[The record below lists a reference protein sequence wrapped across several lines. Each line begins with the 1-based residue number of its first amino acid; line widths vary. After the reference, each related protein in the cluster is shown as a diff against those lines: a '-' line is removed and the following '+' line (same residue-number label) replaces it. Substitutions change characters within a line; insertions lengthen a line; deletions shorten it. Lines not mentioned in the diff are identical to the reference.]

1 MAIAIDSYDRA
12 SYFYFKKHTMY
23 QFIRKVFKQI
33 TVLESVSAELAEAE
47 LSLLEAETAAE
58 YADSII
64 VYRTAQ
70 ITRLRSYLKKLK
82 VNNA

>member
-1 MAIAIDSYDRA
+1 
-12 SYFYFKKHTMY
+12 MY

-33 TVLESVSAELAEAE
+33 TVLEAASAELAEAE

-64 VYRTAQ
+64 AYRTAQ
-70 ITRLRSYLKKLK
+70 IARLRGYLTHLK
-82 VNNA
+82 VNTNE

>member
-1 MAIAIDSYDRA
+1 
-12 SYFYFKKHTMY
+12 MY
-23 QFIRKVFKQI
+23 QFFRKIFKQI

-70 ITRLRSYLKKLK
+70 ITRLRGYLKKLK
-82 VNNA
+82 VQND

>member
-1 MAIAIDSYDRA
+1 
-12 SYFYFKKHTMY
+12 MY
-23 QFIRKVFKQI
+23 QFIRKIFKQI

-58 YADSII
+58 NADSII

-70 ITRLRSYLKKLK
+70 ITRLRGYLKKLK
-82 VNNA
+82 VQND

>member
-1 MAIAIDSYDRA
+1 M
-12 SYFYFKKHTMY
+12 H
-23 QFIRKVFKQI
+23 QFIRKIFKQI

-70 ITRLRSYLKKLK
+70 ITRLRGYLKTLK
-82 VNNA
+82 VQND

>member
-1 MAIAIDSYDRA
+1 
-12 SYFYFKKHTMY
+12 MY

-33 TVLESVSAELAEAE
+33 TVLESVSSELAEAE

-70 ITRLRSYLKKLK
+70 IARLRGYLKKLK
-82 VNNA
+82 VQND

>member
-1 MAIAIDSYDRA
+1 M
-12 SYFYFKKHTMY
+12 H
-23 QFIRKVFKQI
+23 QFIRKIFKQI

-70 ITRLRSYLKKLK
+70 ITRLRGYLKKLK
-82 VNNA
+82 VQND

>member
-1 MAIAIDSYDRA
+1 
-12 SYFYFKKHTMY
+12 MY
-23 QFIRKVFKQI
+23 QFVRKVFKQI

-70 ITRLRSYLKKLK
+70 IARLRGYLKKLK
-82 VNNA
+82 VQND

>member
-1 MAIAIDSYDRA
+1 
-12 SYFYFKKHTMY
+12 MY

-47 LSLLEAETAAE
+47 ISLLEAETAAE

-70 ITRLRSYLKKLK
+70 IARLRGYLKKLK
-82 VNNA
+82 VQND

>member
-1 MAIAIDSYDRA
+1 
-12 SYFYFKKHTMY
+12 MY

-64 VYRTAQ
+64 VYRTVQ
-70 ITRLRSYLKKLK
+70 ITRLRGYLKHLK
-82 VNNA
+82 VNTNE